1 MNNLVKY
8 KGYYGSIEFD
18 EESMVFY
25 GQIQFIRSLISYEAE
40 NAKELIN
47 SFHNAVSEYLEDCK
61 ARDVDPEK
69 AFRGTLNVRLGTD
82 LHEKV
87 AIAAT
92 SMGTSINDFIKQTL
106 NKNIA

>member
-1 MNNLVKY
+1 MNNLIKY
-8 KGYYGSIEFD
+8 KGYYGSVEFD

-25 GQIQFIRSLISYEAE
+25 GQVQFIRGLISYEAE
-40 NAKELIN
+40 NAKELID

-61 ARDVDPEK
+61 VRDIEPEK

-106 NKNIA
+106 NKNTA

>member
-1 MNNLVKY
+1 MNNLIKY
-8 KGYYGSIEFD
+8 NGYYGSVEFD
-18 EESMVFY
+18 EESMIFY

-40 NAKELIN
+40 NAKELID
-47 SFHNAVSEYLEDCK
+47 SFHSVVDEYLEDCK
-61 ARDVDPEK
+61 ERGVEPEK

-106 NKNIA
+106 NKNTA

>member
-1 MNNLVKY
+1 MNNLIKY
-8 KGYYGSIEFD
+8 KGYYGSVEFD

-40 NAKELIN
+40 NAKELID
-47 SFHNAVSEYLEDCK
+47 SFHSAVSEYLEDCK
-61 ARDVDPEK
+61 VRGVEPEK

-106 NKNIA
+106 NKNTA

>member
-1 MNNLVKY
+1 MNNLIKY
-8 KGYYGSIEFD
+8 KGYYGSVEFD

-40 NAKELIN
+40 NAKELVD
-47 SFHNAVSEYLEDCK
+47 SFHSAVDEYLEDCK
-61 ARDVDPEK
+61 QRSVEPEK

-87 AIAAT
+87 AIAA
-92 SMGTSINDFIKQTL
+92 SNMGTSINDFIKQTL
-106 NKNIA
+106 NKNTA